1 MMTFPARC
9 KILAEFYGDYRGDD
23 KYLDFFEA
31 NDLGLPLAFAIY
43 SKLVETSTQAEK
55 IINETWKAFCDL
67 LNLDYEG
74 DFDDLA
80 KMLGEK

>member
-31 NDLGLPLAFAIY
+31 NELGLPLAFAIY
-43 SKLVETSTQAEK
+43 SKLVESSTQAEK
-55 IINETWKAFCDL
+55 INVRTQCIIASKQTITP
-67 LNLDYEG
+67 
-74 DFDDLA
+74 
-80 KMLGEK
+80 

>member
-1 MMTFPARC
+1 MTFPARC

-31 NDLGLPLAFAIY
+31 NELGLPLAFAIY
-43 SKLVETSTQAEK
+43 SKLVESSTQAEK
-55 IINETWKAFCDL
+55 IINETWKAFCNL

-74 DFDDLA
+74 DFYDLA
-80 KMLGEK
+80 QMLSV